1 MCLECT
7 HNSMFFGVLTGL
19 GAGSDTLLKHFPWY
33 LILSLAAC
41 AHLRIHISLLL
52 VRVELK
58 PPGPL
63 IFSPLTT
70 GCVWFG
76 GGCHSVRSSRCCPA
90 FSLGLADGSFPVW
103 PLLGRH
109 SQGCAVLQTDRD
121 GYGFL
126 GKPGLSRSGPRVSV
140 RSEVVL
146 KLHVLERFLLCVD
159 GSVCGLENTVRSSPG
174 HVRSLPA
181 SLPPSVDCD
190 LLTCLYLWFSLGN
203 SVGAANLFLSWSYQP
218 PLNRSP
224 PRPSLLSQHPV
235 S

>member
-1 MCLECT
+1 MSLECT
-7 HNSMFFGVLTGL
+7 HNSMFLGVLTGL

-76 GGCHSVRSSRCCPA
+76 SGCHSVRSSRCCPA

-159 GSVCGLENTVRSSPG
+159 GSVCVRFGNHGQVQPRTCAQPSC
-174 HVRSLPA
+174 LPA
-181 SLPPSVDCD
+181 SRSRLRSSHVSVSLVLSGKLCGPCQFVPIVELPAS
-190 LLTCLYLWFSLGN
+190 S
-203 SVGAANLFLSWSYQP
+203 
-218 PLNRSP
+218 
-224 PRPSLLSQHPV
+224 
-235 S
+235 